1 MKAENKEA
9 AIAKSPSGRVR
20 RTPVGV
26 RNVLTVGGKEPGYE
40 YRIVNDEGDR
50 VEQFKAAGYD
60 VVSASDV
67 TVGDRRI
74 NKASAEGTAAQVSV
88 GNGIKAVVMR
98 INKEWYD
105 EDQAMK
111 LKQIADS
118 ESATK
123 SEALKNSDYGKID
136 ITQSPLGLLLMEK

>member
-1 MKAENKEA
+1 MKTENKE

-26 RNVLTVGGKEPGYE
+26 RNVLTVGGKEPGFE

-74 NKASAEGTAAQVSV
+74 NKASTEGTAAQVSV
-88 GNGIKAVVMR
+88 GNGVKAVVMR

-105 EDQAMK
+105 EDQAAKM
-111 LKQIADS
+111 QQVADT
-118 ESATK
+118 EAATK
-123 SEALKNSDYGKID
+123 SEALKGNYGDLKINRD
-136 ITQSPLGLLLMEK
+136 

>member
-1 MKAENKEA
+1 MNKEA
-9 AIAKSPSGRVR
+9 KEAGVAKSPSGRVR

-26 RNVLTVGGKEPGYE
+26 RNILTVGGKDPNYE

-74 NKASAEGTAAQVSV
+74 TKASAEGSVAQVSV
-88 GNGIKAVVMR
+88 GGGMKAVVMR
-98 INKEWYD
+98 IKKEWYA
-105 EDQAMK
+105 EDQVTKIEQVA
-111 LKQIADS
+111 AT
-118 ESATK
+118 EAATK
-123 SEALKNSDYGKID
+123 SEALRGSDYGKFSIERD
-136 ITQSPLGLLLMEK
+136 

>member
-1 MKAENKEA
+1 MTTNKE

-20 RTPVGV
+20 RTPVGA
-26 RNVLTVGGKEPGYE
+26 RNVLTVSGKHPDYE

-74 NKASAEGTAAQVSV
+74 NAASAEGSAAQVSV
-88 GNGIKAVVMR
+88 GGGMKAVVMR
-98 INKEWYD
+98 IKKEWYAD
-105 EDQAMK
+105 DQAAK
-111 LKQIADS
+111 IAS
-118 ESATK
+118 IASTEAATQ
-123 SEALKNSDYGKID
+123 SEALKGNYGKLEVTRD
-136 ITQSPLGLLLMEK
+136 

>member
-1 MKAENKEA
+1 MTKEA
-9 AIAKSPSGRVR
+9 GVAKSPSGRVR

-26 RNVLTVGGKEPGYE
+26 RNVLTVGGKDPNYE

-74 NKASAEGTAAQVSV
+74 NKASAEGSVAQVSV
-88 GNGIKAVVMR
+88 GGGLKAVVMR
-98 INKEWYD
+98 IKKEWYT
-105 EDQAMK
+105 EDQAAK
-111 LKQIADS
+111 IDSIAQT
-118 ESATK
+118 EAATK
-123 SEALKNSDYGKID
+123 SEALEGRYGKFTVD
-136 ITQSPLGLLLMEK
+136 RD

>member
-1 MKAENKEA
+1 MTTNKE

-26 RNVLTVGGKEPGYE
+26 RNVLSVGNKHPDFE

-50 VEQFKAAGYD
+50 VEQFKAGGYD

-74 NKASAEGTAAQVSV
+74 NSPSTEGSAATVAV
-88 GNGIKAVVMR
+88 GGGMKGVVMR
-98 INKEWYD
+98 IKKEWYA
-105 EDQAMK
+105 EDQAAK
-111 LKQIADS
+111 ISSIA
-118 ESATK
+118 ATEAATQT
-123 SEALKNSDYGKID
+123 EALKGNYGKLEVTRD
-136 ITQSPLGLLLMEK
+136 

>member
-1 MKAENKEA
+1 MATNKE

-20 RTPVGV
+20 RTPVGA
-26 RNVLTVGGKEPGYE
+26 RNVLTVGGKDPNYE

-74 NKASAEGTAAQVSV
+74 TKASSEGSAAQVSV
-88 GNGIKAVVMR
+88 GGGMKAVVMR
-98 INKEWYD
+98 IQKDWYA
-105 EDQAMK
+105 EDQASK
-111 LKQIADS
+111 IAS
-118 ESATK
+118 IAQTEAATQ
-123 SEALKNSDYGKID
+123 SEALKGSDYGKFTID
-136 ITQSPLGLLLMEK
+136 RD

>member
-1 MKAENKEA
+1 MKTEMKE

-26 RNVLTVGGKEPGYE
+26 RNVLTVGGKDPDFE

-74 NKASAEGTAAQVSV
+74 NKASAEGSAAQVSV
-88 GNGIKAVVMR
+88 GGGVKAVVMR
-98 INKEWYD
+98 IKKEWYA
-105 EDQAMK
+105 EDQATK
-111 LKQIADS
+111 IAAVAAT
-118 ESATK
+118 EAATK
-123 SEALKNSDYGKID
+123 TEALNGSDYGKFTVD
-136 ITQSPLGLLLMEK
+136 RN

>member
-1 MKAENKEA
+1 MATKEIKE

-20 RTPVGV
+20 RTPVGA
-26 RNVLTVGGKEPGYE
+26 RNVLTVGGKDPNYE

-74 NKASAEGTAAQVSV
+74 NKASSEGSAAQVSV
-88 GNGIKAVVMR
+88 GGGMKAMVMR
-98 INKEWYD
+98 IKKDWYA
-105 EDQAMK
+105 EDQAAK
-111 LKQIADS
+111 IAS
-118 ESATK
+118 IAQTEAATQT
-123 SEALKNSDYGKID
+123 EALKGNYGKLEISRD
-136 ITQSPLGLLLMEK
+136 

>member
-1 MKAENKEA
+1 MTKEA
-9 AIAKSPSGRVR
+9 GVAKSPSGRVR

-74 NKASAEGTAAQVSV
+74 TKASPEGTVAQVSV
-88 GNGIKAVVMR
+88 GGGMKAVVMR
-98 INKEWYD
+98 IKTEWYA
-105 EDQAMK
+105 EDQASKMA
-111 LKQIADS
+111 QVAAS
-118 ESATK
+118 EAATK
-123 SEALKNSDYGKID
+123 SEAIKGSDYGKLSIERD
-136 ITQSPLGLLLMEK
+136 